1 MSVRLINLQPA
12 KYTSRVKDGN
22 YTESEV
28 DETDDNNNIV
38 TDSDSDSDVSQAR
51 KDDNDRIG
59 KPNLLSK

>member
-1 MSVRLINLQPA
+1 MSVRLINLQPT